1 MTALVAVD
9 ACESLMQIDA
19 GQETLEDL
27 GLDRPVDQPGVV
39 ELNCVVPNALI
50 QRARPRV
57 AWAVDSAPGHHFL
70 ALSKYPRSYS
80 KKLNRRLHDTLYG

>member
-1 MTALVAVD
+1 MAARAEVAGLAGIGEEIVMTALVAVD

-50 QRARPRV
+50 QRARSRV
-57 AWAVDSAPGHHFL
+57 AWAADSAPGHQF
-70 ALSKYPRSYS
+70 SQ
-80 KKLNRRLHDTLYG
+80 

>member
-39 ELNCVVPNALI
+39 ELNCVVPNALMLPPS
-50 QRARPRV
+50 RLV
-57 AWAVDSAPGHHFL
+57 
-70 ALSKYPRSYS
+70 PRST
-80 KKLNRRLHDTLYG
+80 KCLYYPSHRWAERSSVGDDH